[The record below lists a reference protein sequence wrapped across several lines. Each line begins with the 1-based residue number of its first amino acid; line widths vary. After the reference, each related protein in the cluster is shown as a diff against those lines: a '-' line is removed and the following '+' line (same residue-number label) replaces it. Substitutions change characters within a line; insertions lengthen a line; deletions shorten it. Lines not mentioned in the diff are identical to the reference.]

1 MRMPLD
7 AVGGMTLPADA
18 HGLVATD
25 RPHPSPPRLD
35 FESRIARR
43 ARAVQASG
51 IRRIFDL
58 AASIKDPINLSLG
71 QPDFPVPD
79 AIKQAAVAAI
89 DGDLN
94 GYTPTKGIPPLLAAI
109 RERLEDRVGW
119 KANDPSIDAMV
130 SSGTSGALLLACL
143 ALLDEGD
150 ELVVPDPHF
159 VMYPEIGPLTGAK
172 VVTCSTYPDFRMTA
186 ARIEPLIG
194 PRTRAVL
201 INSPSNPCGVVLGER
216 ELEEIVDLC
225 RRRGVVLLSDEIYD
239 EFVFDDALEH
249 GTCPSPARFGEDML
263 VIGGF
268 GKTYACTG
276 WRMGFAAGPTRLIAE
291 MCKLQQHIYI
301 CAPTPAQHGMIASFG
316 VSMRPQVEAY
326 ARRRD
331 LVCEAFA
338 GLADVPHPGGAFYAF
353 VEVPPRLGIA
363 ATAFVERAIANRVLV
378 VPGKVF
384 SHRDT
389 HFRLSFATEESAL
402 REGLGILVDLM
413 RSPG

>member
-1 MRMPLD
+1 
-7 AVGGMTLPADA
+7 MTLPAESR
-18 HGLVATD
+18 GLLATD
-25 RPHPSPPRLD
+25 HPHPAPPRLD
-35 FESRIARR
+35 VESMIARR
-43 ARAVQASG
+43 AKSVQASG

-58 AASIKDPINLSLG
+58 AVSIKDPINLSLG
-71 QPDFPVPD
+71 QPDFPVPA
-79 AIKQAAVAAI
+79 AIKQAAMAAI
-89 DGDLN
+89 EGDHN
-94 GYTPTKGIPPLLAAI
+94 GYTPTKGIPPLLSAI
-109 RERLEDRVGW
+109 RERLQDRVGW
-119 KANDPSIDAMV
+119 KASDPSIDVMV

-150 ELVVPDPHF
+150 EIVVPDPHF
-159 VMYPEIGPLTGAK
+159 VMYPELGPLTGAK
-172 VVTCSTYPDFRMTA
+172 VVTCPTYPDFRMTA
-186 ARIEPLIG
+186 ERIEPLLG
-194 PRTRAVL
+194 PRTKAVL

-216 ELEEIVDLC
+216 ELREIVDLC
-225 RRRGVVLLSDEIYD
+225 RRKGVVLLSDEIYD

-249 GTCPSPARFGEDML
+249 GTCPSPARFSEDVL

-276 WRMGFAAGPTRLIAE
+276 WRMGYAAGPARLIAE
-291 MCKLQQHIYI
+291 MVKLQQHVYI
-301 CAPTPAQHGMIASFG
+301 CAPTPAQHGMLASFG
-316 VSMRPQVEAY
+316 VSMRSQVDTY

-338 GLADVPHPGGAFYAF
+338 GIADVPRPGGAFYAF
-353 VEVPPRLGIA
+353 VEVPPRLGLT

-389 HFRLSFATEESAL
+389 HFRLSFATAEPAL

-413 RSPG
+413 RSSG

>member
-1 MRMPLD
+1 
-7 AVGGMTLPADA
+7 MTLPAESR
-18 HGLVATD
+18 GLLATD
-25 RPHPSPPRLD
+25 HPHPAPPRLD
-35 FESRIARR
+35 VESMIARR
-43 ARAVQASG
+43 AKSVQASG

-58 AASIKDPINLSLG
+58 AVSIKDPINLSLG
-71 QPDFPVPD
+71 QPDFPVPA
-79 AIKQAAVAAI
+79 AIKQAAMAAI
-89 DGDLN
+89 EGDHN
-94 GYTPTKGIPPLLAAI
+94 GYTPTKGIPPLLSAI
-109 RERLEDRVGW
+109 RERLQDRVGW
-119 KANDPSIDAMV
+119 KASDPSIDAMV

-150 ELVVPDPHF
+150 EIVVPDPHF
-159 VMYPEIGPLTGAK
+159 VMYPELGPLTGAK
-172 VVTCSTYPDFRMTA
+172 VVTCPTYPDFRMTA
-186 ARIEPLIG
+186 ERIEPLLG
-194 PRTRAVL
+194 PRTKAVL

-216 ELEEIVDLC
+216 ELREIVDLC
-225 RRRGVVLLSDEIYD
+225 RRKGVVLLSDEIYD

-249 GTCPSPARFGEDML
+249 GTCPSPARFSEDVL

-276 WRMGFAAGPTRLIAE
+276 WRMGYAAGPARLIAE
-291 MCKLQQHIYI
+291 MVKLQQHVYI
-301 CAPTPAQHGMIASFG
+301 CAPTPAQHGMLASFG
-316 VSMRPQVEAY
+316 VSMRSQVDTY

-338 GLADVPHPGGAFYAF
+338 GISDVPRPGGAFYAF
-353 VEVPPRLGIA
+353 VEVPPRLGLT

-389 HFRLSFATEESAL
+389 HFRLSFATAEPAL

-413 RSPG
+413 RSSG

>member
-1 MRMPLD
+1 
-7 AVGGMTLPADA
+7 MTLPADA
-18 HGLVATD
+18 RGLVATD
-25 RPHPSPPRLD
+25 HPHPRPPRLD
-35 FESRIARR
+35 FEPLISRR
-43 ARAVQASG
+43 AGAVQPSG

-58 AASIKDPINLSLG
+58 AATVENPINLSLG

-79 AIKQAAVAAI
+79 PIKQAAVRAI
-89 DGDLN
+89 EGDLN

-109 RERLEDRVGW
+109 RERLHDRAGW
-119 KANDPSIDAMV
+119 RVDDPSIDAMV
-130 SSGTSGALLLACL
+130 SSGTSGALLLACM

-150 ELVVPDPHF
+150 EIVVPDPHF
-159 VMYPEIGPLTGAK
+159 VMYPEIAPLTGGK

-194 PRTRAVL
+194 PRTKAVL
-201 INSPSNPCGVVLGER
+201 INSPSNPCGVVMTEHEIR
-216 ELEEIVDLC
+216 EIVELC

-249 GTCPSPARFGEDML
+249 GTCPSPARFGEDVL

-276 WRMGFAAGPTRLIAE
+276 WRMGYAAGPTRLIAE

-301 CAPTPAQHGMIASFG
+301 CAPTPAQHGMLASFG
-316 VSMRPQVEAY
+316 VSMRSQVEAY

-331 LVCEAFA
+331 LVCETFA
-338 GLADVPHPGGAFYAF
+338 GLAEVPLPGGAFYAF
-353 VEVPPRLGIA
+353 VEVPARLGMT

-389 HFRLSFATEESAL
+389 HFRLSFATSEPLL
-402 REGLGILVDLM
+402 REGLGILANLM
-413 RSPG
+413 RSPS

>member
-1 MRMPLD
+1 
-7 AVGGMTLPADA
+7 MTLPAESR
-18 HGLVATD
+18 GLLATD
-25 RPHPSPPRLD
+25 HPHPAPPRLD
-35 FESRIARR
+35 VESMIARR
-43 ARAVQASG
+43 AKSVQASG

-58 AASIKDPINLSLG
+58 AVSIKDPINLSLG
-71 QPDFPVPD
+71 QPDFPVPA
-79 AIKQAAVAAI
+79 AIKQAAMAAI
-89 DGDLN
+89 EGDHN
-94 GYTPTKGIPPLLAAI
+94 GYTPTKGIPPLLSAI
-109 RERLEDRVGW
+109 RERLQDRVGW
-119 KANDPSIDAMV
+119 KASDPSIDAMV

-150 ELVVPDPHF
+150 EIVVPDPHF
-159 VMYPEIGPLTGAK
+159 VMYPELGPLTGAK
-172 VVTCSTYPDFRMTA
+172 VVTCPTYPDFRMTA
-186 ARIEPLIG
+186 ERIEPLLG
-194 PRTRAVL
+194 PRTKAVL

-216 ELEEIVDLC
+216 ELREIVDLC
-225 RRRGVVLLSDEIYD
+225 RRKGVVLLSDEIYD

-249 GTCPSPARFGEDML
+249 GTCPSPARFSEDVL

-276 WRMGFAAGPTRLIAE
+276 WRMGYAAGPARLIAE
-291 MCKLQQHIYI
+291 MVKLQQHVYI
-301 CAPTPAQHGMIASFG
+301 CAPTPAQHGMLASFG
-316 VSMRPQVEAY
+316 VSMRSQVDTY

-338 GLADVPHPGGAFYAF
+338 GIADVPRPGGAFYAF
-353 VEVPPRLGIA
+353 VEVPPRLGLT

-389 HFRLSFATEESAL
+389 HFRLSFATAEPAL

-413 RSPG
+413 RSSG